1 MKVGRAIRIL
11 RETNDVPLSSLAK
24 RAELSVAMLS
34 MIEKGQREPSLTAL
48 RRIAEGLSIPMD
60 VMLAAAQPGEG
71 TLQSSDERSTR
82 LAEVLDRLENIEQE
96 LRNMMCHKGLE

>member
-11 RETNDVPLSSLAK
+11 RETNGIALGSLAK
-24 RAELSVAMLS
+24 QSELSVGMLS

-48 RRIAEGLSIPMD
+48 RRIAESLSIPMD

-82 LAEVLDRLENIEQE
+82 LAEVLDRLENIEE
-96 LRNMMCHKGLE
+96 EIRNMMCHKGIE